1 MDVAEYLNI
10 HIDDD
15 LLTRALRAR
24 ICPICLVLQ
33 TKTNELLCSLQ
44 LNAVRDENVHRL
56 VISTEGY
63 CHFHFWYLEKLASP
77 VTNARLLEKLLDK
90 INRQLFED
98 TSGVAT
104 RSCADTVGC
113 SVCRCCGKWEDSLLS
128 CFAKKIREKDF
139 SSEFQSSSGLC
150 LPHLSEALKKIGKGE
165 ERAFL
170 VETSRRQLNFLIEDL
185 RRLITK
191 SQNMNHTPGGEDDSS
206 YRAVGKLV
214 GGRYYRAG

>member
-77 VTNARLLEKLLDK
+77 VTNAQLLEDILGK
-90 INRQLFED
+90 IERECMKN
-98 TSGVAT
+98 TSGDAAASFGDVSGCPVCC
-104 RSCADTVGC
+104 SCRD
-113 SVCRCCGKWEDSLLS
+113 WE
-128 CFAKKIREKDF
+128 E
-139 SSEFQSSSGLC
+139 
-150 LPHLSEALKKIGKGE
+150 
-165 ERAFL
+165 
-170 VETSRRQLNFLIEDL
+170 
-185 RRLITK
+185 
-191 SQNMNHTPGGEDDSS
+191 
-206 YRAVGKLV
+206 
-214 GGRYYRAG
+214 